1 MTQRNWLAD
10 LVDVLVY
17 VLVLNLA
24 VMFFPTVISE
34 TFLMS
39 VLTAIMLKLVL
50 ELVVLGKNAVKRRV
64 KAAATPIGKIANA
77 LLLFVV
83 LAGSKFVVI
92 ELTALV
98 FGSYVYLGGF
108 WSVTALI
115 LVLMGARYGVRWLF
129 NQLTASTPRV

>member
-1 MTQRNWLAD
+1 MLYDFSCEDGGNWL
-10 LVDVLVY
+10 
-17 VLVLNLA
+17 
-24 VMFFPTVISE
+24 IQ
-34 TFLMS
+34 
-39 VLTAIMLKLVL
+39 K
-50 ELVVLGKNAVKRRV
+50 
-64 KAAATPIGKIANA
+64 
-77 LLLFVV
+77 V

-129 NQLTASTPRV
+129 NQLMAGTPRV